1 MFCNTARKY
10 KIIILQEANLKSEKT
25 VREDKACIDSR
36 IESRAAI
43 QRRLDRYICIDAVQ
57 LSIRVRSN
65 RARPAIFFNGA

>member
-1 MFCNTARKY
+1 M
-10 KIIILQEANLKSEKT
+10 KSEKT

-36 IESRAAI
+36 AAI
-43 QRRLDRYICIDAVQ
+43 QRRLDQYTRIDAVQ

>member
-25 VREDKACIDSR
+25 VREDKACID
-36 IESRAAI
+36 SRAAI